1 MVEDAISAI
10 SYHADLGQ
18 YDKVLLFI
26 YPLEQGYPG
35 CQAYLGPVRVEDAER
50 NVRPRRRMAQR
61 LRYGLREK
69 GPHRARVHA
78 HVRLRSLV
86 IGELFQGTIGPG
98 QSDRSD
104 GQERLVLRVS
114 LRR

>member
-35 CQAYLGPVRVEDAER
+35 CQAYLGPVRWRTPNGTFDLGAAWLSGYDMGCVKKGRIAHEYMHTFGFVHSLLVSCSKEPS
-50 NVRPRRRMAQR
+50 VRP
-61 LRYGLREK
+61 
-69 GPHRARVHA
+69 V
-78 HVRLRSLV
+78 
-86 IGELFQGTIGPG
+86 
-98 QSDRSD
+98 
-104 GQERLVLRVS
+104 
-114 LRR
+114 